1 MTKRTKKAWTK
12 WRKLVRGQQMG
23 VQRVEIQ
30 EAFKS
35 ASIEL
40 LPGFSDASRVRRPSF
55 TKRRQKENTMNL
67 KRSILQATFFLAVI
81 AASLTL
87 AGAARAQD
95 LPVFAG
101 KFTLTSTVHWGKSTL
116 PPGTYSL
123 SIYSIGWPV
132 MATIRNENST
142 VATRVLS
149 VASGDSRFGSNL
161 LRLKPT
167 GDGSLAV
174 QSLVL
179 ADLHTVLIYDASPV
193 RQSVGEARAD
203 STAVLVARK

>member
-1 MTKRTKKAWTK
+1 M
-12 WRKLVRGQQMG
+12 LP
-23 VQRVEIQ
+23 
-30 EAFKS
+30 AF
-35 ASIEL
+35 A
-40 LPGFSDASRVRRPSF
+40 GPSF

-67 KRSILQATFFLAVI
+67 KRSFLRATFFLAAMAGSFI
-81 AASLTL
+81 LAS
-87 AGAARAQD
+87 AARAQD
-95 LPVFAG
+95 VSPVFVG

-123 SIYSIGWPV
+123 SIYSTGWPV

-142 VATRVLS
+142 VAARVLS
-149 VASGDSRFGSNL
+149 GASGDSRFGSNF
-161 LRLKPT
+161 LRLEPT

-203 STAVLVARK
+203 STVVLVARK

>member
-1 MTKRTKKAWTK
+1 
-12 WRKLVRGQQMG
+12 
-23 VQRVEIQ
+23 
-30 EAFKS
+30 
-35 ASIEL
+35 
-40 LPGFSDASRVRRPSF
+40 
-55 TKRRQKENTMNL
+55 MNL
-67 KRSILQATFFLAVI
+67 KRSILQATFFLTAL

-87 AGAARAQD
+87 AGAARAQGVF
-95 LPVFAG
+95 PVFVG
-101 KFTLTSTVHWGKSTL
+101 KFTLTSTVHWGKTTL

-193 RQSVGEARAD
+193 RQSVREARAD
-203 STAVLVARK
+203 STVVLVARK